1 MLTLAIT
8 SATAQTAVA
17 LVRDGTLLAGFTCG
31 SDRRHAEVLAPA
43 IGFCCEHAG
52 VRLADVELV
61 AVDVGPGLYTGLR
74 VGLAT
79 SRAIAHAFDVPLVG
93 VTSLEAQAQAHRAVA
108 LVPAGSEIVSVIDA
122 RRGEVFWAAYGP
134 PTSSDYSDPLT
145 VIIQPQVSSPVEL
158 AARLADGS
166 SADPRVAIGEG
177 LRRCREELAHIDG
190 LTLGSEAGPSALV
203 VARIA
208 ERELA
213 ARSASGNDDGLADFN
228 SVRPVYLRTP
238 DAKANFEVRGAA
250 TS

>member
-17 LVRDGTLLAGFTCG
+17 LVDAGTELAGFTCG

-43 IGFCCEHAG
+43 IEFCCEHAEA
-52 VRLADVELV
+52 RLADVELV

-79 SRAIAHAFDVPLVG
+79 ARAIAHAFDVPLVG
-93 VTSLEAQAQAHRAVA
+93 VTSLEAQAQAHRRAT
-108 LVPAGSEIVSVIDA
+108 PAGALGEIVSVIDA
-122 RRGEVFWAAYGP
+122 RRGEVFWASYERPAV
-134 PTSSDYSDPLT
+134 SVAAEPLT
-145 VIIQPQVSSPVEL
+145 EVAEPQVSSPAEL
-158 AARLADGS
+158 AARLGHDS
-166 SADPRVAIGEG
+166 SPGARVATGEG
-177 LRRCREELAHIDG
+177 LRRCRDALAHIDG
-190 LTLGSEAGPSALV
+190 LTFGSDAGPSALV
-203 VARIA
+203 VAQLA

-213 ARSASGNDDGLADFN
+213 ARRAQNDDGLADFN